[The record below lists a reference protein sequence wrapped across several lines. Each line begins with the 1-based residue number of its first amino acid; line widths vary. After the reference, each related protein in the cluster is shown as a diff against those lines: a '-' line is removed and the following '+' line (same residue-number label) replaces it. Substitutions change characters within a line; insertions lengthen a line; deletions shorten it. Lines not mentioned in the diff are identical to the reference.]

1 MIEINS
7 FCCKLIFDVYINGDI
22 VYSQVFMEVE
32 ESEKFCFEVNDD
44 DDVLD
49 FEIVLLLLSSVFFG
63 LCIV

>member
-1 MIEINS
+1 M
-7 FCCKLIFDVYINGDI
+7 
-22 VYSQVFMEVE
+22 FMEVE
-32 ESEKFCFEVNDD
+32 EREKFCFEVNDD

>member
-1 MIEINS
+1 
-7 FCCKLIFDVYINGDI
+7 
-22 VYSQVFMEVE
+22 MEVE

-63 LCIV
+63 FCIVWIVCCLEFGGLGCFNCEVVIIRGNGF

>member
-1 MIEINS
+1 M
-7 FCCKLIFDVYINGDI
+7 
-22 VYSQVFMEVE
+22 FMEVE

-49 FEIVLLLLSSVFFG
+49 FEIVLLFLSSVFFG